1 MPACKSFL
9 RGNSA
14 HRCILTERQKEV
26 NMRDKLSDSKFLAQ
40 LALLVAVEI
49 VMKLTGLG
57 SVPIGPIYMSFLT
70 LPVAIG
76 AILMGPLAGAIL
88 GGVFGIA
95 SFIDAISGASAMGG
109 VLFQVAP
116 FKTFTLCVITRVLMG
131 ACAGIVF
138 KAVNNIFKDRTIAF
152 SIGSISAPL
161 LNTLFFMGFL
171 VIAFYDTDYIQ
182 KLAHTIG
189 ATNPLTFVITLVGLQ
204 GLIEAVT
211 CCILG
216 TVVSKALANHLNH
229 KMS

>member
-1 MPACKSFL
+1 MK
-9 RGNSA
+9 
-14 HRCILTERQKEV
+14 
-26 NMRDKLSDSKFLAQ
+26 DKLSNPKFLAQ
-40 LALLVAVEI
+40 LALLVAVEL
-49 VMKLTGLG
+49 VMKITGLG
-57 SVPIGPIYMSFLT
+57 SVPVGQIYMSFLT

-95 SFIDAISGASAMGG
+95 SFIDAVSGASAMGG

-116 FKTFTLCVITRVLMG
+116 FKTFVLCVITRILMG
-131 ACAGIVF
+131 VCSGIIF
-138 KAVNNIFKDRTIAF
+138 KAINKVLKDRTIAY
-152 SIGSISAPL
+152 SIGAISAPL

-171 VIAFYDTDYIQ
+171 VIAFYDTDYIH

-216 TVVSKALANHLNH
+216 TVVSKALANHLAR

>member
-1 MPACKSFL
+1 MK
-9 RGNSA
+9 
-14 HRCILTERQKEV
+14 
-26 NMRDKLSDSKFLAQ
+26 DKLSNPKFLAQ
-40 LALLVAVEI
+40 LALLVAVEL
-49 VMKLTGLG
+49 VMKITGLG
-57 SVPIGPIYMSFLT
+57 SVPIGPIYMS

-116 FKTFTLCVITRVLMG
+116 FKTFVLCVITRILMG
-131 ACAGIVF
+131 FLAGVVF
-138 KAVNNIFKDRTIAF
+138 KIVNKIFRGHTIAY

-216 TVVSKALANHLNH
+216 TVVSKALANHLAR

>member
-1 MPACKSFL
+1 MK
-9 RGNSA
+9 
-14 HRCILTERQKEV
+14 
-26 NMRDKLSDSKFLAQ
+26 DKLSNPKFLAQ
-40 LALLVAVEI
+40 LALLVAVEL
-49 VMKLTGLG
+49 VMKITGLG

-88 GGVFGIA
+88 GGV
-95 SFIDAISGASAMGG
+95 IDAISGASAMGG

-116 FKTFTLCVITRVLMG
+116 FKTFVLCVITRILMG
-131 ACAGIVF
+131 ACAGIIF
-138 KAVNNIFKDRTIAF
+138 KAINKVLKDRTIAY

-216 TVVSKALANHLNH
+216 TVVSKALAKHLNH

>member
-1 MPACKSFL
+1 
-9 RGNSA
+9 
-14 HRCILTERQKEV
+14 
-26 NMRDKLSDSKFLAQ
+26 MRDKLSDSKFLAQ

-57 SVPIGPIYMSFLT
+57 SVPIGPLYMSFLT
-70 LPVAIG
+70 LPIAIG

-95 SFIDAISGASAMGG
+95 SFMDAISGASVMGG

-116 FKTFTLCVITRVLMG
+116 FKTFVLCVITRVLMG
-131 ACAGIVF
+131 ACAGIIF
-138 KAVNNIFKDRTIAF
+138 KAINKVLKDRTIAY
-152 SIGSISAPL
+152 SIGAISAPI
-161 LNTLFFMGFL
+161 LNTIFFMGFL

-204 GLIEAVT
+204 GLIEAAT
-211 CCILG
+211 CCVLG
-216 TVVSKALANHLNH
+216 TIVSKALAKHLGHNTAGNTNA
-229 KMS
+229 

>member
-1 MPACKSFL
+1 MK
-9 RGNSA
+9 
-14 HRCILTERQKEV
+14 
-26 NMRDKLSDSKFLAQ
+26 DKLSNPKFLAQ
-40 LALLVAVEI
+40 LALLVAVEL
-49 VMKLTGLG
+49 VMKITGLG

-95 SFIDAISGASAMGG
+95 SFIDAVSGASAMGG
-109 VLFQVAP
+109 VLFQVET
-116 FKTFTLCVITRVLMG
+116 FKTFVLCVITRILMG
-131 ACAGIVF
+131 VCSGIIF
-138 KAVNNIFKDRTIAF
+138 KAINKVLKDRTIAY
-152 SIGSISAPL
+152 SIGAISAPL

-216 TVVSKALANHLNH
+216 TVVSKALANHLGH

>member
-1 MPACKSFL
+1 MK
-9 RGNSA
+9 
-14 HRCILTERQKEV
+14 
-26 NMRDKLSDSKFLAQ
+26 DKLSNPKFLAQ
-40 LALLVAVEI
+40 LALLVAVEL
-49 VMKLTGLG
+49 VMKITGLG

-95 SFIDAISGASAMGG
+95 SFVDAISGASAMGG

-116 FKTFTLCVITRVLMG
+116 FKTFVLCVITRIFMG
-131 ACAGIVF
+131 FLAGVVF
-138 KAVNNIFKDRTIAF
+138 KIVNKIFRGHTIAY
-152 SIGSISAPL
+152 SIGAISAPL

-216 TVVSKALANHLNH
+216 TVVSKALAKHLGHSTAGNTNA
-229 KMS
+229 

>member
-1 MPACKSFL
+1 
-9 RGNSA
+9 
-14 HRCILTERQKEV
+14 
-26 NMRDKLSDSKFLAQ
+26 MRDKLSNPKFLAQ
-40 LALLVAVEI
+40 LALLVAVEL
-49 VMKLTGLG
+49 VMKITGLGSLMRLG

-95 SFIDAISGASAMGG
+95 SFVDAISGASAMGG

-116 FKTFTLCVITRVLMG
+116 FKTFVLCVITRILMG
-131 ACAGIVF
+131 FLAGVVF
-138 KAVNNIFKDRTIAF
+138 KIVNKIFRGHTIAY

-182 KLAHTIG
+182 KLVHTIG

-216 TVVSKALANHLNH
+216 TVVSKALAKHLDR
-229 KMS
+229 KIS

>member
-1 MPACKSFL
+1 MK
-9 RGNSA
+9 
-14 HRCILTERQKEV
+14 
-26 NMRDKLSDSKFLAQ
+26 DKLSNSKFLAQ

-57 SVPIGPIYMSFLT
+57 SVPIGPLYMSFLT
-70 LPVAIG
+70 LPIAIG

-95 SFIDAISGASAMGG
+95 SFMDAISGASVMGG
-109 VLFQVAP
+109 VLFQIAP
-116 FKTFTLCVITRVLMG
+116 VKTFVLCVITRVLMG
-131 ACAGIVF
+131 ACAGIIF
-138 KAVNNIFKDRTIAF
+138 KAVNNIFKNRTIAF

-211 CCILG
+211 CCVLG
-216 TVVSKALANHLNH
+216 TIVSKALAKHLGHNTAGNTNA
-229 KMS
+229 

>member
-1 MPACKSFL
+1 MK
-9 RGNSA
+9 
-14 HRCILTERQKEV
+14 
-26 NMRDKLSDSKFLAQ
+26 DKLSNPKFLAQ
-40 LALLVAVEI
+40 LALLVAVEL
-49 VMKLTGLG
+49 VMKITGLG

-116 FKTFTLCVITRVLMG
+116 FKTFVLCVITRILMG
-131 ACAGIVF
+131 ACAGIIF
-138 KAVNNIFKDRTIAF
+138 KAINKVLKDRTIAY
-152 SIGSISAPL
+152 SIGAI
-161 LNTLFFMGFL
+161 FFMGFL

-216 TVVSKALANHLNH
+216 TVVSKALANHLGH

>member
-1 MPACKSFL
+1 
-9 RGNSA
+9 
-14 HRCILTERQKEV
+14 
-26 NMRDKLSDSKFLAQ
+26 
-40 LALLVAVEI
+40 
-49 VMKLTGLG
+49 MKITGLG

-95 SFIDAISGASAMGG
+95 SFVDAISGASAMGG

-116 FKTFTLCVITRVLMG
+116 FKTFVLCVITRILMG
-131 ACAGIVF
+131 ACAGIIF
-138 KAVNNIFKDRTIAF
+138 KAINKVLKDRTIAY

-216 TVVSKALANHLNH
+216 TVVSKALAKHLNH

>member
-1 MPACKSFL
+1 
-9 RGNSA
+9 
-14 HRCILTERQKEV
+14 
-26 NMRDKLSDSKFLAQ
+26 MRDKLSNPKYLAQ
-40 LALLVAVEI
+40 LALLVAVEL
-49 VMKLTGLG
+49 VMKITGLG

-95 SFIDAISGASAMGG
+95 SFIDAVSGASAMGG
-109 VLFQVAP
+109 VLFQ
-116 FKTFTLCVITRVLMG
+116 TFVLCVITRILMG
-131 ACAGIVF
+131 ACAGIIF
-138 KAVNNIFKDRTIAF
+138 KAINKVLKDRTIAY

-216 TVVSKALANHLNH
+216 TVVSKALANHLGH

>member
-1 MPACKSFL
+1 
-9 RGNSA
+9 
-14 HRCILTERQKEV
+14 
-26 NMRDKLSDSKFLAQ
+26 MRDKLSDSKFLAQ

-57 SVPIGPIYMSFLT
+57 SVPIGPLYMSFLT
-70 LPVAIG
+70 LPIAIG

-95 SFIDAISGASAMGG
+95 SFMDAISGASVMGG

-116 FKTFTLCVITRVLMG
+116 FKTFVLCVITRVLMG
-131 ACAGIVF
+131 ACAGIIF
-138 KAVNNIFKDRTIAF
+138 KAINKVLKDRTIAY
-152 SIGSISAPL
+152 SIGAISAPI
-161 LNTLFFMGFL
+161 LNTIFFMGFL

-211 CCILG
+211 CCVLG
-216 TVVSKALANHLNH
+216 TIVSKALAKHLGHNTAGNTNA
-229 KMS
+229 

>member
-1 MPACKSFL
+1 MK
-9 RGNSA
+9 
-14 HRCILTERQKEV
+14 
-26 NMRDKLSDSKFLAQ
+26 DKLSNTKFLAQ
-40 LALLVAVEI
+40 LALLVAVEL
-49 VMKLTGLG
+49 VMKITGLG

-88 GGVFGIA
+88 GGVFGFA

-116 FKTFTLCVITRVLMG
+116 FKTFVLCVITRVLMG
-131 ACAGIVF
+131 AFAGIIF
-138 KAVNNIFKDRTIAF
+138 KAINKVLKNRTIAY
-152 SIGSISAPL
+152 SIGAISAPL
-161 LNTLFFMGFL
+161 LNTIFFMGFL
-171 VIAFYDTDYIQ
+171 VIAFYDTRYIQ

-211 CCILG
+211 CCVLG
-216 TVVSKALANHLNH
+216 TIVSKALAKHLGHN
-229 KMS
+229 KSANVQA